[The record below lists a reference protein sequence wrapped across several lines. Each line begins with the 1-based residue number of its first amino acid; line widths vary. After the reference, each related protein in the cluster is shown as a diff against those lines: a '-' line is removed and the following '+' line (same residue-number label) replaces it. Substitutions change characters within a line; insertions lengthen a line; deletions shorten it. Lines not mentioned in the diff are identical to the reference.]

1 MQEERKSQVV
11 RFGVFEANLTAREL
25 RKHGTNVR
33 LRGQPFYILSL
44 LLERPGEVVTR
55 DEMRQKLWPADTFV
69 DFEHSL
75 NSAIKKLRAV
85 LGDSPDNSRYI
96 ETIPRLGYR
105 FVAPVQEVPP
115 PGVAVVEVSTNAKE
129 AQALAAPQISRR
141 RWPLFVAGGLAVV
154 ALAALATFAWR
165 KTHLRPGLGGE
176 KVALAVL
183 PFSNLTGD
191 AGQEYFSDGLT
202 EEMIA
207 QLGRVD
213 PERLSVIARTSVM
226 HYKGSS
232 ETLPE
237 IGRELGVQYVLEGS
251 VRRDSERVRIT
262 TQLVRVKD
270 QIPVWSRQ
278 YDRELAGLL
287 TLQHEVAEEVA
298 DEMQVTL
305 GEKRKAAGAPVGKP
319 AAPPDSYETYDLYL
333 QGRYFWNKRT
343 KEGFQRAAD
352 YFQQAIARDPNYAR
366 AYAGLADTD
375 GLMSTWYLGPQNEL
389 MPKGRAAAQK
399 ALQLDDTLAEAHT
412 SLALIAENYDYDW
425 QTAEKEFKR
434 AIQLD
439 PSYATAHQ
447 WYAEYLSWMGRFD
460 EALVESEKARQLDP
474 LSMIIAADH
483 AMILY
488 FARQYNRAIAQAHT
502 VLNMDPTSSR
512 AENVL
517 INSYVQ
523 EHRFAEAQEFIDEHH
538 KEGVKNQW
546 IAIFEA
552 IIYGNE
558 GRDAEAQEELSRA
571 EQFAWK
577 PEQRIPALLVVN
589 SAVGRKDETIA
600 LLQEAVLSHSN
611 TVTAMKVDPMYDFL
625 RSDPRFQ
632 EVLRRVGLAD
642 TGVTGLI
649 LARPDKILSASNMA
663 SITGTPAT
671 AGASEHTPTFL
682 NPYQPT
688 RPPVSNGTRHRFS
701 QVLRGHSL

>member
-11 RFGVFEANLTAREL
+11 RFGVFEANLPAREL

-55 DEMRQKLWPADTFV
+55 DEMRQKLWPVDTFV

-115 PGVAVVEVSTNAKE
+115 PGQAVAEVSTNPKE
-129 AQALAAPQISRR
+129 SQAQAAPPISRR
-141 RWPLFVAGGLAVV
+141 RWPLFVAGGLAVI

-165 KTHLRPGLGGE
+165 KTHLRPGLAGE

-270 QIPVWSRQ
+270 QLPVWSRQ

-305 GEKRKAAGAPVGKP
+305 GEKRKAATTTAGKP
-319 AAPPDSYETYDLYL
+319 AASPDSYETYDLYL
-333 QGRYFWNKRT
+333 QGRYFWNKRSL
-343 KEGFQRAAD
+343 EGFQRAAD

-460 EALVESEKARQLDP
+460 EALAESEKARQLDP

-483 AMILY
+483 ATILY
-488 FARQYNRAIAQAHT
+488 FARQYDRAIAQAHT

-523 EHRFAEAQEFIDEHH
+523 EHRFAEAQEYIDEHH
-538 KEGVKNQW
+538 KEGVKNEW
-546 IAIFEA
+546 IAIFEEG
-552 IIYGNE
+552 IYGNE
-558 GRDAEAQEELSRA
+558 GRAAEAQEELSRA
-571 EQFAWK
+571 EQYAWK

-600 LLQEAVLSHSN
+600 LLQEAVASHSN
-611 TVTAMKVDPMYDFL
+611 AVTAMKVDPMYDFL

-642 TGVTGLI
+642 TGIT
-649 LARPDKILSASNMA
+649 ARP
-663 SITGTPAT
+663 
-671 AGASEHTPTFL
+671 
-682 NPYQPT
+682 
-688 RPPVSNGTRHRFS
+688 
-701 QVLRGHSL
+701 